1 MSLDV
6 DVAARWRSTERIRLL
21 QRLQLAMV
29 AAIAIAI
36 VVTSVVMG
44 HRVLSIG
51 DARERAVLVRR
62 DLIDLRDRIRTTHA
76 RLLSNGISGA
86 DLEITA
92 AKHVFDQAKVQLQG
106 LTSERAGMPAER
118 RAIDQMNAAV
128 ADLDR
133 VLTADATGIVAGGGG
148 RRAAARSLD
157 ATTQRVEKTMS
168 RWLRFLDADA
178 SAKGHAGDVNV
189 ARAVTILGSLV
200 ALLVGLGIALWFAI
214 DRARRAE
221 VAEIAAERD
230 ATAAVIGSVQ
240 DGLAVLD
247 GDGRVVDVNEQLT
260 ALVGRSRD
268 ELIGTEPPWAE
279 FLPGE
284 FEGEIDLEVPDADA
298 RTRSVSLTSSVLSQ
312 GHLAS
317 GHVHVLK
324 DVGAR
329 RRAEAEIRELAVEQ
343 EVLRRVATV
352 VASGAEPNEVFDLV
366 AQEVALLLG
375 VEVGVVSR
383 FDAIGERT
391 VDVGVWVAPD
401 SFAERPP
408 ARVPLDGGAPIA
420 RVHRT
425 GRPARVD
432 DLRTI
437 DEKTAGL
444 LLGHGFR
451 GGVAAPVQVGATRW
465 GAVVALTIRERGLPS
480 RAEDRLARFAEL
492 VGLTVA
498 NADARARLASQAATD
513 PLTGLANH
521 RSFHERLEA
530 EVARATAEDGELA
543 LVVFDLDRFKDV
555 NDAFGHQIGDDVLAE
570 AARRLA
576 GEARFG
582 ELVARVG
589 GEEFAW
595 ILPGS
600 DGINAWRA
608 AERARRAVAASPF
621 GGDVGYVTASA
632 GVADLTQAGDAAAL
646 LRLADGALYWA
657 KANGRNVTLR
667 YSPEVVQE
675 LSATER
681 AERLARSQGVTALR
695 ALARAVDA
703 KDPSTARHA
712 ERVAAVAVRLGSRLG
727 WSQERLML
735 LEEAALLHDV
745 GKVGVPDALLFKP
758 DLLTDDERRLV
769 ETHAAL
775 GAEIVSDVLTA
786 EQVAWVRG
794 HHEHWDGAGYPDRLS
809 GDAIAPGGRI
819 LAVADAWDAMTS
831 VRVYGTPR
839 DPLEALAEVERCSGG
854 QFAPEVVGALQ
865 RLWTE
870 RRLTLTDAPGVVV

>member
-1 MSLDV
+1 MSTGGT
-6 DVAARWRSTERIRLL
+6 RSPGPGADRISLL
-21 QRLQLAMV
+21 QRLQLATVIAV
-29 AAIAIAI
+29 ALAI
-36 VVTSVVMG
+36 VVTSIVMG
-44 HRVLSIG
+44 RSILSTG
-51 DARERAVLVRR
+51 AGQDRAHMVGESLV
-62 DLIDLRDRIRTTHA
+62 DLRYEMRTAQTGFWRSLVA
-76 RLLSNGISGA
+76 GADPLIAEGARDTLLGANRGLQRLL
-86 DLEITA
+86 
-92 AKHVFDQAKVQLQG
+92 
-106 LTSERAGMPAER
+106 SERAGRPDELPA
-118 RAIDQMNAAV
+118 ISAV
-128 ADLDR
+128 AAATAEMATVMSSDASRIAPGSTPVGALIARLDGTITRVETAVTTWLDLIDADIGARSRADDR
-133 VLTADATGIVAGGGG
+133 VIARLITLLGLMVAVLVVAGFG
-148 RRAAARSLD
+148 L
-157 ATTQRVEKTMS
+157 
-168 RWLRFLDADA
+168 WL
-178 SAKGHAGDVNV
+178 
-189 ARAVTILGSLV
+189 
-200 ALLVGLGIALWFAI
+200 AI
-214 DRARRAE
+214 DRARRVAM
-221 VAEIAAERD
+221 AEIAAERD
-230 ATAAVIGSVQ
+230 ATVAVIGSVQ

-247 GDGRVVDVNEQLT
+247 RDGLMVDVNEQLS
-260 ALVGRSRD
+260 ALTGKPAS
-268 ELIGTEPPWAE
+268 ELIGAQPPWAAN
-279 FLPGE
+279 LPGG
-284 FEGEIDLEVPDADA
+284 FEGEVDLELRGAA
-298 RTRSVSLTSSVLSQ
+298 GMARSVILTSSVIAS
-312 GHLAS
+312 GHAAG

-324 DVGAR
+324 DVSDR
-329 RRAEAEIRELAVEQ
+329 RRAETEVRELAVEQ

-366 AQEVALLLG
+366 AKEIALLLG

-383 FDAIGERT
+383 FDAIGERA
-391 VDVGVWVAPD
+391 VDVGVWVAPE

-408 ARVPLDGGAPIA
+408 ARIPLDGGAPIA

-432 DLRTI
+432 DLRAI

-444 LLGHGFR
+444 LVGHGFR
-451 GGVAAPVQVGATRW
+451 GGVAAPVQVGAIRW
-465 GAVVALTIRERGLPS
+465 GAVVALTTRERGLP
-480 RAEDRLARFAEL
+480 RGAEDRLARFAEL

-530 EVARATAEDGELA
+530 EVARARAEDGELA
-543 LVVFDLDRFKDV
+543 LVIFDLDRFKDV
-555 NDAFGHQIGDDVLAE
+555 NDAFGHQLGDEILAE

-621 GGDVGYVTASA
+621 AGDVGYVTASA
-632 GVADLTQAGDAAAL
+632 GVADLTQANDTAAL

-675 LSATER
+675 LSAAER

-695 ALARAVDA
+695 ALAWAVDA

-712 ERVAAVAVRLGSRLG
+712 ERVAAVAVRLGSSLG
-727 WSQERLML
+727 WSQEQLML
-735 LEEAALLHDV
+735 LEEAALVHDV
-745 GKVGVPDALLFKP
+745 GKIGVPDALLFKP
-758 DLLTDDERRLV
+758 DLLTPDERTLV
-769 ETHAAL
+769 EMHAAL
-775 GAEIVSDVLTA
+775 GAEIVSDVLTD

-809 GDAIAPGGRI
+809 GDAITPGARI

-839 DPLEALAEVERCSGG
+839 EPIAALAEVERCSGS
-854 QFAPEVVGALQ
+854 QFAPEIGEALQ

-870 RRLTLTDAPGVVV
+870 GRLTLTDVPGAVV